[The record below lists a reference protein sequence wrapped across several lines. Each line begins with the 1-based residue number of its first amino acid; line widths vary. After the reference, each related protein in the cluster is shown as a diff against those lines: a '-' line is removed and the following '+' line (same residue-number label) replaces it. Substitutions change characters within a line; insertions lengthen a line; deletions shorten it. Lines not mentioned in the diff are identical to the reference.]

1 MARGGFKGG
10 MPNMNNM
17 MKQVQKM
24 QKEMEKAQ
32 QKIEET
38 TVTASAGG
46 GVVEVV
52 ANGKKE
58 ITSIILKPEVV
69 DPEDIDMLQDLILV
83 AVNDAIG
90 KINALSDDEMGKLTG
105 GVNIPG
111 LGL

>member
-1 MARGGFKGG
+1 MAKGFRGG
-10 MPNMNNM
+10 MPNMGNM

-32 QKIEET
+32 EKIEET
-38 TVTASAGG
+38 EVTASAGG

-58 ITSIILKPEVV
+58 IVSITLKPEVV

-90 KINALSDDEMGKLTG
+90 KISALSDNEMGKLTG